1 MQVTGGNLDHML
13 QYCASIYNCTD
24 PDNCWMEDISTG
36 KMNEYPGVMAVSVM
50 PGCAIDGEILNNL
63 SPHEKR

>member
-24 PDNCWMEDISTG
+24 PAHCWMDDISAEP
-36 KMNEYPGVMAVSVM
+36 KISKYHGVMAVSVM
-50 PGCAIDGEILNNL
+50 PGCAIAG
-63 SPHEKR
+63 